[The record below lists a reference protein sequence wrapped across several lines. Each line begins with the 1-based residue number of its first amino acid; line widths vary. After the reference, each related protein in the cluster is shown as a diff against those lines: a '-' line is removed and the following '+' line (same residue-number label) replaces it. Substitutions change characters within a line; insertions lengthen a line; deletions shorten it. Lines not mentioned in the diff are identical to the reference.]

1 MEADMFLE
9 IANNNGTKYIR
20 ICESVRVTDKNTN
33 KSVPKKKT
41 IKNIGPVTKFDDRQ
55 PDFIAR
61 LKASYAAGNPIID
74 ELKPFVNPSIPQ
86 EIYNIRLCEGTD
98 ECVAHPK
105 LISSLLFEMLLEKL
119 DVSQLVRS
127 YKNHYDVGFD
137 VYGFLKLLLFGRI
150 LNPAS
155 KWATMKQNEDYAVPI
170 VKGELQEFNAY
181 KTLDFIYEH
190 RSAIFNRINTSMVR
204 HYHRTTN
211 KIFYDVTNFFFET
224 EEPDE
229 DTILADGTTR
239 SGLRKKGVSKEHRDT
254 PIVQMGLLMDEQGV
268 PISIECFPG
277 NTLDQQTLA
286 TSFRNSVDS
295 VTTKDNR
302 FVYVCDKGIGKGESI
317 VYAISNGIGYLT
329 SRTVRG
335 SSKEEKEW
343 ITDPEGYTALSGDFR
358 YKTRIVKKTTTT
370 PEGVTLEYSE
380 KILTYWSKKYYDKE
394 VAEKKSFHDFVQ
406 KYLEDPKSFRLSS
419 TQVPLVKKYLKKDV
433 VNKKTGEILNSSDL
447 TAIVDVDKLKLD
459 YDLMGYYTLATSE
472 INMDDQ
478 QMINTYANLV
488 EIEDQFRVMK
498 STLDTRP
505 VFVRTREHIVAHLTL
520 CTIALILIRLIQR
533 QIKGKHPELIKDLHF
548 NSGLSADRI
557 QAALNKWK
565 IEKLGDTYYRFC
577 DTDDPDLALILSS
590 FNINIPKK
598 CFRISEVKQLKS
610 KIEMSM

>member
-1 MEADMFLE
+1 MFLE
-9 IANNNGTKYIR
+9 IASNNGTKYIR
-20 ICESVRVTDKNTN
+20 ICESVRIIDKDSNR
-33 KSVPKKKT
+33 SVPKKKT
-41 IKNIGPVTKFDDRQ
+41 IKNIGPVTKFDDGQ

-74 ELKPFVNPSIPQ
+74 ELKPFVNASIPQ
-86 EIYNIRLCEGTD
+86 EVYNIRLCEGTD
-98 ECVAHPK
+98 ECIAHPK
-105 LISSLLFEMLLEKL
+105 LISGLLLEMLLEKL

-155 KWATMKQNEDYAVPI
+155 KWATIKQNSDYAVPI
-170 VKGELQEFNAY
+170 LKGDVQEFNVY
-181 KTLDFIYEH
+181 RTLDFIYEH
-190 RSAIFNRINTSMVR
+190 RGAIFNRINTSMVR
-204 HYHRTTN
+204 NYHRTTN

-224 EEPDE
+224 EEPDG
-229 DTILADGTTR
+229 DTILADGTIQY
-239 SGLRKKGVSKEHRDT
+239 GIRKKGVSKEHRDT

-295 VTTKDNR
+295 VTAKESR

-335 SSKEEKEW
+335 SSKEEKKW
-343 ITDPEGYTALSGDFR
+343 ITNPKNYTAISENFR

-370 PEGVTLEYSE
+370 PEGVKLEYSE
-380 KILTYWSKKYYDKE
+380 KVLTYWSKKYHDKE
-394 VAEKKSFHDFVQ
+394 VAEKKSFYDFVQ

-433 VNKKTGEILNSSDL
+433 VNKKTGEILSSSDL
-447 TAIVDVDKLKLD
+447 AAIVDVDKLKLD

-478 QMINTYANLV
+478 QMIDTYTNLV

-505 VFVRTREHIVAHLTL
+505 VFVRTKEHIVAHLTL

-533 QIKGKHPELIKDLHF
+533 QIKGKYPELTGKDILYC
-548 NSGLSADRI
+548 SGLSADRI

-598 CFRISEVKQLKS
+598 CYKIGEVKQLKS
-610 KIEMSM
+610 KMEMSM